1 MPTLDEQKK
10 QIGAGLDAAKAE
22 ALRIQD
28 AIGRL
33 PQDGSQT
40 YTPPTINPG
49 GTPPAN
55 DPNNLGNTSPTIGDQ
70 FNMPYIPN
78 GNDATRNM
86 IESNYAKQ
94 AAGGDIVDEAA
105 IRRQA
110 IADMQDRI
118 NAVNQVY
125 DTQLA
130 EAKRV
135 GEGRVGS
142 GTAVLASRGLA
153 GSMRGE
159 AIKENVLGV
168 NQRIEG
174 SIQAER
180 NAAVQD
186 LLSEAGNFATKEAQR
201 KRDAINAGGKAYL
214 EFIKGEETR
223 ASEGISTI
231 AASFINQGID
241 PSTLG
246 PLELDSIAKQLGVS
260 TQNIIATYQQSKRQQ
275 DALAAEA
282 EAKAL
287 RDGDPLI
294 ERFQFAK
301 TNGYTGDFL
310 QYQKEV
316 ANLKDVPAKT
326 STKKSSGSSSDSG
339 AGPLSDKELA
349 DSSAWEGDYVL
360 GKGFL
365 TPDGS
370 FKEIDETPT
379 NKRNLANAKISG
391 FDTAS
396 YFLNTPSAFQDEFIR
411 TVAAGDKDRYGFQ
424 EVDAAYQAWYDKK
437 NAPKSTST
445 EEVTIEDL

>member
-1 MPTLDEQKK
+1 MPPTREQTIAN
-10 QIGAGLDAAKAE
+10 IGTGLEAARQE

-33 PQDGSQT
+33 PQENGATGLD
-40 YTPPTINPG
+40 INPNPSG
-49 GTPPAN
+49 EVDNSNFGVP
-55 DPNNLGNTSPTIGDQ
+55 NTSPTIGDQ
-70 FNMPYIPN
+70 FNMPYLSDSEN
-78 GNDATRNM
+78 ANRNI
-86 IESNYAKQ
+86 IEANYAKQ
-94 AAGGDIVDEAA
+94 ARGEDIVDEAA

-125 DTQLA
+125 DVQLQ
-130 EAKRV
+130 EARRV

-174 SIQAER
+174 GIQAER
-180 NAAVQD
+180 NAVIQD
-186 LLSEAGNFATKEAQR
+186 LMSEAGNLATKEAQR
-201 KRDAINAGGKAYL
+201 KRDAINSGGKAYL

-223 ASEGISTI
+223 TKEGMSTI
-231 AASFINQGID
+231 TAAFIDQGID
-241 PSTLG
+241 PATLN
-246 PLELDSIAKQLGVS
+246 PLELEEIAKQLGVS
-260 TQNIIATYQQSKRQQ
+260 TQNIMATYRQSKKEQ

-294 ERFQFAK
+294 ERFEYAT

-316 ANLKDVPAKT
+316 ANLKDVPVKT
-326 STKKSSGSSSDSG
+326 SGSSSSSSSG
-339 AGPLSDKELA
+339 AGPLASGGGEEDFGGA
-349 DSSAWEGDYVL
+349 FEGDYVL
-360 GKGFL
+360 GRGFL

-411 TVAAGDKDRYGFQ
+411 MAASGDKDRYGFQ
-424 EVDAAYQAWYDKK
+424 EIDAAYQKWYDAK
-437 NAPKSTST
+437 NAPKDTT
-445 EEVTIEDL
+445 KKEVTIDDI